1 MTLGL
6 YESRKR
12 RRQQVQWTMAKWA
25 LALVAILGAGLFAY
39 ESGTRLTE
47 REVSNLRDKVAEL
60 AAEIDRLQQRQAEAQ
75 ATIHLAQQRL
85 EETEKRYAE
94 VVPTGALAALL
105 ARTQERLDAGVRLD
119 RLQFL
124 IDAAENTRS
133 CDESPA
139 TKRFVVRTP
148 FYRGANDSV
157 SFGNKTITV
166 TADGQL
172 ATNALGKTEAWFDPA
187 QPVTVHF
194 TQVGGKTTDLAGK
207 LPLHRSIVIGE
218 FEHRFSVIA
227 GPRGFVQVTGE
238 RCQYP

>member
-1 MTLGL
+1 MSLGL
-6 YESRKR
+6 YESRRRR
-12 RRQQVQWTMAKWA
+12 RRQVQWAMAKWA
-25 LALVAILGAGLFAY
+25 IALAVILGAGLFAY
-39 ESGTRLTE
+39 ESGSRLAE
-47 REVSNLRDKVAEL
+47 REVFNLRDKVAEL
-60 AAEIDRLQQRQAEAQ
+60 SAEIDQLQQRQAEAQ
-75 ATIHLAQQRL
+75 ATIHLARQRL

-105 ARTQERLDAGVRLD
+105 ARIQERIDAGIHLD

-124 IDAAENTRS
+124 IDAAENARS

-157 SFGNKTITV
+157 SFADQTITV

-172 ATNALGKTEAWFDPA
+172 ATNALGKAEAWFDPA
-187 QPVTVHF
+187 QPVTLHF
-194 TQVGGKTTDLAGK
+194 TQIGGETTDFAGK
-207 LPLHRSIVIGE
+207 LPLHKSIVIGE
-218 FEHRFSVIA
+218 YEHRFSVIA